1 MFAMKR
7 GYAASFFFVICTFVA
22 VLAGCSTLDERQRA
36 SIFQPSDR
44 TWGGG
49 VAAAEGMDDIWI
61 SFRPQPGKD
70 VVRLHG
76 LWLEA
81 DPPAGARLLSR
92 RGDRAADYALATRKT
107 LALNNPLAAPVLLYL
122 HGARYNVTGSAPR
135 MRRMQ
140 DPGFSVLAI
149 DYRGFGQSTAG
160 LLSEKSTYEDARAA
174 WDWLALKYP
183 DRPRYIFGHSLGGS
197 IAIDLAANV
206 ADEKGTIVEGT
217 FTSIADVVGSSDWG
231 WVPLSILI
239 TQRFEAV
246 SKVAKIGSPLL
257 VVHGDSDRLILP
269 DLGRK
274 LFDAALGTLC
284 ITLAELW
291 YADRDGPQGV
301 FLQPIAS
308 LLARKTTQQTARA
321 RATTDRR
328 ELCRGS
334 LEPKRFL
341 LVKDGSHHNTNLIGQ
356 AQYRTALNE
365 PMAIQAIQPF
375 GADSAAAVHAKS
387 EPHGKSSDAVQIK

>member
-7 GYAASFFFVICTFVA
+7 GYAVGLFFAFCTFVA

-36 SIFQPSDR
+36 WIFQPSDR
-44 TWGGG
+44 TWGSGL
-49 VAAAEGMDDIWI
+49 AAAEGMEDIWI
-61 SFRPQPGKD
+61 SFQPQSGKEP
-70 VVRLHG
+70 VRLHG

-81 DPPAGARLLSR
+81 DQTAGARLLSR
-92 RGDRAADYALATRKT
+92 RGGRAAADALATPRT
-107 LALNNPLAAPVLLYL
+107 LAFHNPPAAPVLLYL

-140 DPGFSVLAI
+140 ELGFSVLAI

-160 LLSEKSTYEDARAA
+160 LPSEKSAYEDARAA

-217 FTSIADVVGSSDWG
+217 FTSIADVVGSSEWG
-231 WVPLSILI
+231 WVPLSMLI

-269 DLGRK
+269 GLGKK
-274 LFDAALGTLC
+274 LFEAA
-284 ITLAELW
+284 
-291 YADRDGPQGV
+291 
-301 FLQPIAS
+301 
-308 LLARKTTQQTARA
+308 
-321 RATTDRR
+321 
-328 ELCRGS
+328 

-356 AQYRTALNE
+356 GQYRTALEELMNIRSFDE
-365 PMAIQAIQPF
+365 T
-375 GADSAAAVHAKS
+375 GAGMNADARTSLPEITAEAVAA
-387 EPHGKSSDAVQIK
+387 PIPDASGATATQSR